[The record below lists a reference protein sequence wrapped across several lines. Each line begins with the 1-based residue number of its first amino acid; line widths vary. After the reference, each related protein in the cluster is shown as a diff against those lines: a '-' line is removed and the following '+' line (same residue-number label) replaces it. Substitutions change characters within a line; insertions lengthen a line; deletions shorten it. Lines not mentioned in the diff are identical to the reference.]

1 MKFLSLVFLFNINS
15 FSYTSPTSY
24 SDAINEISLTAI
36 ESSLVQKDM
45 KQKVNEQAANYEVLN
60 RLNQAKIKVEEMIQR
75 DNIAKAAKVVDLGFT
90 AAGVVTGGAAVA
102 AKEGGKQALKWY
114 LAKKVSIEVGKEAV
128 GVPGYSD
135 AVKVGMYIYNKADE
149 RDIKVD
155 FSKDSMESLT
165 KAKQL
170 VEVDDG
176 RTLQEKLPELRQMIF
191 DMEDKIEK
199 TDFYLKACVKKLEEL
214 KDRAEKLEI
223 DAKKRK
229 EEENKR
235 DEEAKKKIK
244 DIEVK
249 PSIDTKASKSV
260 EIPVAIDQKDSE
272 SERKIKLQHAIDNYV
287 ASLKKKH
294 DQIDSKISEN
304 YNSFEGA
311 NVKRNLRMDPKDEV
325 NDRIDAVNYLKSSMA
340 SAETYSNA
348 QDIERSAQENLKSL
362 RNDRLAME
370 GLKNNIKSSIEPM
383 IKEMA
388 DVAAEW
394 RGVYDKYTLLGFTVS
409 KYPDIE
415 GSYSWNYCYIKPLSY
430 IETFITGTASLEGD
444 LSSIESSARTLKNR
458 LYSNAYDFALK
469 YVAIVD
475 DLKVYIEPTEKKIN
489 GLLEEMSKL
498 SEPINTLP
506 HHFKTEFTYYGKYDL
521 NDIRKYIQAAELV
534 YPQVMKKGESISLLY
549 KELMFKFGKFYEL
562 SSDPVVSEISSIS
575 YAAYDESHKTT
586 MNNLYKKINGYTP
599 YISLGTIEPEKTID
613 TLSNILFATK
623 NAVDYLEKQK
633 QKIVSAYQKAAS
645 DFKSATN
652 ADFSSL
658 YENPEALSKKVD
670 ELNGYFSK
678 AQEERDKII
687 KEISEMSFYGENE
700 PTLKY
705 SGFWDNEMGEKI
717 EETTKVRDDFWASEK
732 GKMINFYIEKEE
744 SRKAQDK
751 RNPDLPIVRKL
762 YDDLKNAYESR
773 NASRVLSLIDTEW
786 SSPDGDSV
794 SDLSEHLNRI
804 FKMFNEIKFD
814 ITDLNMVAEENGV
827 YSVSYNLYMVSK
839 IYSKNIKREEKSSV
853 YEKVKVENGKA
864 RIIKTENGSY
874 WMIK

>member
-1 MKFLSLVFLFNINS
+1 MKYLFLVFLFNINS

-24 SDAINEISLTAI
+24 SDAMNEIGLTAI

-235 DEEAKKKIK
+235 DEEAKKRIK

-249 PSIDTKASKSV
+249 PAINTTVSKSV
-260 EIPVAIDQKDSE
+260 DVPVTIDPKDSE
-272 SERKIKLQHAIDNYV
+272 YERRLKIQSAIDSYV
-287 ASLKKKH
+287 SSLKKKY
-294 DQIDSKISEN
+294 DQINSKINEK
-304 YNSFEGA
+304 YDSFEGV
-311 NVKRNLRMDPKDEV
+311 NVKRNLRMDSKDEV
-325 NDRIDAVNYLKSSMA
+325 NDRIDAANYLKSSMA

-394 RGVYDKYTLLGFTVS
+394 RGVYDKYTPLGFTVS

-469 YVAIVD
+469 YAAIVD

-489 GLLEEMSKL
+489 GLLEEMGKL
-498 SEPINTLP
+498 SEPINNLP
-506 HHFKTEFTYYGKYDL
+506 HYFKTEFTYYGKYDL
-521 NDIRKYIQAAELV
+521 NDIKKYIQSAESV
-534 YPQVMKKGESISLLY
+534 YPQVMEKGKSITLLY
-549 KELMFKFGKFYEL
+549 RELMSKYSKFYEF
-562 SSDPVVSEISSIS
+562 SSDPLAGEISSIS
-575 YAAYDESHKTT
+575 YAAYDESHKTA
-586 MNNLYKKINGYTP
+586 MDNLYKKIQGYTP
-599 YISLGTIEPEKTID
+599 YISLGTVEPEKIID
-613 TLSNILFATK
+613 TLSNTLFATK

-633 QKIVSAYQKAAS
+633 QKIISAYQKAAS

-652 ADFSSL
+652 VDFSSL
-658 YENPEALSKKVD
+658 YDNPDLLQKKVD

-678 AQEERDKII
+678 AQKERDKII
-687 KEISEMSFYGENE
+687 KEISEVSFYGESE

-705 SGFWDNEMGEKI
+705 SGFWDNEMGKKINEAEK
-717 EETTKVRDDFWASEK
+717 VSSDFWASEK
-732 GKMINFYIEKEE
+732 GQTIMYYINKEE
-744 SRKAQDK
+744 SRKIQDK
-751 RNPDLPIVRKL
+751 RNPDLPVVRKL
-762 YDDLKNAYESR
+762 YEDLKNAYESR
-773 NASRVLSLIDTEW
+773 NASRVLSLIDPDW

-794 SDLSEHLNRI
+794 SDLSDHLNRT
-804 FKMFNEIKFD
+804 FKMFNEIKFN
-814 ITDLNMVAEENGV
+814 ITELNIVPEENGIFA
-827 YSVSYNLYMVSK
+827 VSYNLDIISK

-853 YEKVKVENGKA
+853 YEKVRVEDGRA
-864 RIIKTENGSY
+864 RIIRTENGSY